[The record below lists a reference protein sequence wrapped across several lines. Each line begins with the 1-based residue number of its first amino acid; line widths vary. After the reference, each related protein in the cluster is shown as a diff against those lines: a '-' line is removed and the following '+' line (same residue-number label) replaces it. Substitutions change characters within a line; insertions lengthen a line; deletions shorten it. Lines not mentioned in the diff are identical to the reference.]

1 MKLTTENLNT
11 TTKWRAPYIV
21 HYIRDRERFRTQLWS
36 HAECVRLESPVTDT
50 LSLMLTVAIQQK
62 RCRRRRG
69 PDVDSNGCRTA
80 APYDECIKYA
90 NLIGPDLK
98 VLPDTVAG
106 EVTQFTIHMLI
117 SIAGAYACVLVC
129 VFVCVC
135 YLGATVPRAAD
146 GVQRGDMPD

>member
-1 MKLTTENLNT
+1 MVS
-11 TTKWRAPYIV
+11 R
-21 HYIRDRERFRTQLWS
+21 
-36 HAECVRLESPVTDT
+36 VRLQSPVTGI
-50 LSLMLTVAIQQK
+50 LSQLFTVTGQQK
-62 RCRRRRG
+62 GRRRRRG

-90 NLIGPDLK
+90 NLIGPDLT

-106 EVTQFTIHMLI
+106 EVTQFTIHTLI
-117 SIAGAYACVLVC
+117 SIPGAYACVLVC